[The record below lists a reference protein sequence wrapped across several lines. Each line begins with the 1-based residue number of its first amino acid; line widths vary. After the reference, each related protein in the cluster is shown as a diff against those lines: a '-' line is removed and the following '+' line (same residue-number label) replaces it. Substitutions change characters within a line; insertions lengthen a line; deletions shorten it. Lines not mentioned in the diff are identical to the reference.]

1 VIWNIIGNY
10 RGKNKILKGV
20 IIILKLEQRV
30 PTRDEILKEVEYY
43 KERTPTLKSL
53 LDFYGAIIVAQSEYA
68 PKVDLPSIDLTE
80 EEIKTSLK
88 EGKPVLTGRKGEVS
102 PTLYRSLFEEIVGIV
117 KEKSPKPPRGLD
129 KLMNLS
135 ELKAEKIP
143 ILIEKLEEF
152 DEAFFV
158 ELGEKSG
165 AKKETI
171 LFIATAA
178 LIPFYEAYAKALRG
192 KMNQHF
198 WGKEFCPICGRRA
211 FMARLRKEDGLRL
224 LRCSM
229 CRSDWWVQNIKC
241 AFCGIED
248 NKSLPFFYP
257 EDDKGHR
264 IDVCNECKRYI
275 KTSNEK
281 ELGRGVIP
289 EVEDVA
295 TIFLDTVAQKKGYSP
310 VVQLASEMH

>member
-1 VIWNIIGNY
+1 M
-10 RGKNKILKGV
+10 
-20 IIILKLEQRV
+20 IIILKLDQKV
-30 PTRDEILKEVEYY
+30 PTRDEILKEIEYY
-43 KERTPTLKSL
+43 KERIPTLKSL
-53 LDFYGAIIVAQSEYA
+53 LEFYGAIIVAQSEYA
-68 PKVDLPSIDLTE
+68 SRVDLPSIDVTE
-80 EEIKTSLK
+80 EEIKTLLR
-88 EGKPVLTGRKGEVS
+88 EGKPVLTGRRGEVS
-102 PTLYRSLFEEIVGIV
+102 PVLYRSMLEEIVGIV

-129 KLMNLS
+129 KLMNLN
-135 ELKAEKIP
+135 ELKTEKIP
-143 ILIEKLEEF
+143 TLIEKLEGF
-152 DEAFFV
+152 DEAFFA

-165 AKKETI
+165 TKKETV

-178 LIPFYEAYAKALRG
+178 LIPFYEAYAKVLRE
-192 KMNQHF
+192 KINQHF

-211 FMARLRKEDGLRL
+211 FMARLRREDGLRL

-241 AFCGIED
+241 AFCGTED

-264 IDVCNECKRYI
+264 IDVCDECKRYI

-281 ELGRGVIP
+281 ELGREVTP
-289 EVEDVA
+289 EVEDAA

-310 VVQLASEMH
+310 VAQLASEMH